1 MTDPKHQHSLS
12 INSMNSLV
20 EPTTPPSFGSGGLWE
35 SYNGRVG
42 GKQGNS
48 GNYGIAGGPLAPAVL
63 PVGPVAAN
71 GGNICS
77 GPTLFSAR
85 PLNAVLGL
93 EQAGNDKR
101 GVAGVTGDHKLDKEY
116 LASLAKVPLVQIRLE
131 ILRLSKD
138 QYGCRFLQKKI
149 DENVT
154 PNRLVREENAKVM
167 FEEVYPYMYELIIDP
182 FGNYL
187 VQKLVEQCDEH
198 SISMIL
204 ELLQYNLFQISINQH
219 GTRALQKIISCLR
232 NDRQLGILIKGLQSY
247 VIKLIKDLNG
257 NHVIQKILNKYAPE
271 KCQFIYDSILLD
283 LCVVATHKHGCCVL
297 QKCLN
302 HVNSM
307 QLLQFSQ
314 KILAYDTFQKLINDQ
329 FGNYVLQYLISIDS
343 VPINAAIFDD
353 FLNFGL
359 EDLCSL
365 KFSSNVVEKFLK
377 NCYNKETRDADYGE
391 LKFGAILSLFK
402 GDLNKLVNDPFG
414 NYVVQT
420 VIDVLVNPGINY
432 ENHEGIKQLLP
443 LNFDVAGVRHQHLQ
457 VAIVSKWFTKCQI
470 FTSFGKRIQ
479 LKISSLLSNKSSL
492 ISSFPN
498 GVGSQSFIP
507 STSSTAGIPNN
518 ELGATYSYLP
528 MGALDIPANQ
538 NSNIGTV
545 FPNPH
550 YNNRGSV
557 SNIPMQG
564 AFAQRQPATSSYEL
578 GNSVTGDQS
587 SSVSSVPMSLL
598 DSCQTPQV
606 FGLENPLMGQ
616 GKYGGD
622 FIIDNS
628 RLRNQIS
635 GIENSSMGSLFVPS
649 NIGHFSG

>member
-42 GKQGNS
+42 GKQGNP
-48 GNYGIAGGPLAPAVL
+48 GNYGIVGGALAPTVL

-71 GGNICS
+71 GGTMGN

-93 EQAGNDKR
+93 EQTGNDRR
-101 GVAGVTGDHKLDKEY
+101 GVTGMAGDHKLDKEY
-116 LASLAKVPLVQIRLE
+116 LASLAKVPLVQIRQE

-149 DENVT
+149 DEHVT

-232 NDRQLGILIKGLQSY
+232 NDHQLGILVKGLQSY

-271 KCQFIYDSILLD
+271 KCQFIYDSILMD

-343 VPINAAIFDD
+343 VAINATIFDD
-353 FLNFGL
+353 FLKFGL
-359 EDLCSL
+359 EDLCAF

-377 NCYNKETRDADYGE
+377 NCYNNEARNTAYSE
-391 LKFGAILSLFK
+391 LKFGIILRLFK

-420 VIDVLVNPGINY
+420 VIDVLVNTAVNY

-443 LNFDVAGVRHQHLQ
+443 PNFDLAGVRHQHLQ
-457 VAIVSKWFTKCQI
+457 VVIVSKWFSKCQI

-479 LKISSLLSNKSSL
+479 LKIASLLSNKSSL
-492 ISSFPN
+492 LTSFSN
-498 GVGSQSFIP
+498 GVGSQSFISP
-507 STSSTAGIPNN
+507 TAATTGIPSND
-518 ELGATYSYLP
+518 LSSPYSYLP
-528 MGALDIPANQ
+528 MSDLDIPVSQ
-538 NSNIGTV
+538 NSNIDRA
-545 FPNPH
+545 FANQP
-550 YNNRGSV
+550 YNNRTSV

-564 AFAQRQPATSSYEL
+564 AFVQRKPATGSYEL
-578 GNSVTGDQS
+578 GNSVTSDQP
-587 SSVSSVPMSLL
+587 SSVSVPMSFL
-598 DSCQTPQV
+598 DNSRTPQI
-606 FGLENPLMGQ
+606 FGLENPLLNL
-616 GKYGGD
+616 GKFRGD

-628 RLRNQIS
+628 RMRNQIS